1 MALGF
6 PHEIRKVQACPQPV
20 RRYFLGASQKR
31 ALQRSPYSEMGGFE
45 FQHLRMWMQKLA
57 GAWLNSRHQG
67 PKHHL
72 SCHQNKARSVLESSH
87 CWTVIGVEGVHTQ
100 TCLQITCIYI
110 YMYMYIWIYAIKCDY
125 MWLNVI
131 ICVYYIYTHILL
143 PFLPTSSVL
152 SCNLVS

>member
-6 PHEIRKVQACPQPV
+6 PHEIRKVHACPQPV

-31 ALQRSPYSEMGGFE
+31 ALQRSPYSEIGGFE

-72 SCHQNKARSVLESSH
+72 SCHQNKVRSVLESSH
-87 CWTVIGVEGVHTQ
+87 CWTVIGVEGVLYTNLFTSHMY
-100 TCLQITCIYI
+100 IYI
-110 YMYMYIWIYAIKCDY
+110 YICIYVYEYML
-125 MWLNVI
+125 LNVI
-131 ICVYYIYTHILL
+131 ICD
-143 PFLPTSSVL
+143 
-152 SCNLVS
+152 